1 MASTIVIRDG
11 LHTGADPATPT
22 VGVVSA
28 EDARLSNAATFAR
41 STTGLGVRTG
51 VLYHG
56 VTALLA
62 ATATTAPSMTVT
74 VAPLA
79 IVGQKAAGEGV
90 YVPVSV
96 ATAIIDI
103 AAAPGSNSRVDVI
116 FAMQRDAG
124 SATSPDTLTQGEV
137 GVVTGTA
144 AVSPTKPAIPVG
156 AVEIGTV
163 TVAAGATA
171 TTNGTVTIATT
182 CRWTVPLGSPV
193 PVRNT
198 TERAALTQYDGL
210 LVNRLDTNVLER
222 SDGAAWYAIGDR
234 PAYGRIRNPANIAGF
249 GSGVWTRMSGW
260 IPDVGFKGA
269 SAGVLQ
275 WNTAGVVS
283 IQVTGLYRL
292 TLQVAAQITTPSGGL
307 RVKLINTVDNTVY
320 VEGAGSGPQ
329 WYMVAAST
337 EVWLSAGVGIAAYVY
352 NETGVVTIKA
362 DSGDDYGVTGWTIS
376 HVPGF

>member
-124 SATSPDTLTQGEV
+124 SATSPDALTQGEV

-163 TVAAGATA
+163 TVAAGASA
-171 TTNGTVTIATT
+171 TTGAQVAVATT
-182 CRWTVPLGSPV
+182 CRWTVPLGAPI
-193 PVRNT
+193 PVRSL

-210 LVNRLDTNVLER
+210 LANRLDTNVLER
-222 SDGAAWYAIGDR
+222 SDGATWSPVQGAA
-234 PAYGRIRNPANIAGF
+234 AMIRVRATADQAGF
-249 GSGVWTRMSGW
+249 GSGVWSGMNW
-260 IPDVGFKGA
+260 AQDYVKGA
-269 SAGVLQ
+269 TGVFSAVAAGTTTVLVD
-275 WNTAGVVS
+275 G
-283 IQVTGLYRL
+283 IYRL
-292 TLQVAAQITTPSGGL
+292 TLHVTADATTTSSGVRAKLLSGAKPYCQSYSSGGL
-307 RVKLINTVDNTVY
+307 TFLVNATADVFLT
-320 VEGAGSGPQ
+320 AGTAVSAQVWNDSG
-329 WYMVAAST
+329 VI
-337 EVWLSAGVGIAAYVY
+337 VIR
-352 NETGVVTIKA
+352 A
-362 DSGDDYGVTGWTIS
+362 DSGTSISAYTITRVTGS
-376 HVPGF
+376 